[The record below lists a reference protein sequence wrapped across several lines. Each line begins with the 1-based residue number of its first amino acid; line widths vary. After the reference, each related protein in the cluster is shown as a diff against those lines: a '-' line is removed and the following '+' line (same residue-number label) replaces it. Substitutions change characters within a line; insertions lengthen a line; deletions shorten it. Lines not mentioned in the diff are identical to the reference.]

1 MNNPLLIFYTIFD
14 NKLKLMIVLN
24 LLRNERM
31 SFNELLW
38 ETDSLEELL
47 ERALY
52 ELQRLN
58 IISESYERIEIQYEL
73 TMLLQVILINISH
86 PLFRHHLVRLTP
98 ETQ

>member
-52 ELQRLN
+52 ESQRLN

-73 TMLLQVILINISH
+73 TAIGYEIYKIEQEIIRWIDEYPTYV
-86 PLFRHHLVRLTP
+86 
-98 ETQ
+98 

>member
-73 TMLLQVILINISH
+73 TAIGYEIYKIEQEIIRWIDEYPTYV
-86 PLFRHHLVRLTP
+86 
-98 ETQ
+98 